1 MPQIRLGSGEEPA
14 PMTDH
19 LQVVPC
25 LEVATVLVELENRR
39 AGERSQQRRVGGQQE
54 LRSVR

>member
-19 LQVVPC
+19 LQVFPC
-25 LEVATVLVELENRR
+25 LEVATALVELENRR
-39 AGERSQQRRVGGQQE
+39 TGERSKQRASGVA
-54 LRSVR
+54 SKN